1 MLLAIEAASEGHMT
15 AGVVTF
21 SNQMGANGGAIAR
34 AVAEKLRYRYYDWEV
49 LSQAAAEAGVSP
61 EVVAVAAAER
71 APTFIE
77 RMMRRLAAASE
88 EEPAPVP
95 AGSRQSI
102 LSSEDY
108 RQFIEHVVQQL
119 ADRGDAVIVG
129 HAGQAILRDRA
140 GVLRVLLTGSLESR
154 AARLSAA
161 QGTPVDQVKETVR
174 QSDRQ
179 RADFFRRAYQLDWLG
194 AGSYDVCLNTDRLS
208 TELARD
214 MIVACARE
222 VP

>member
-1 MLLAIEAASEGHMT
+1 MT

-21 SNQMGANGGAIAR
+21 SNQIGANGGAIAR

-77 RMMRRLAAASE
+77 RMMRRLASASE
-88 EEPAPVP
+88 TEDAQPAAP
-95 AGSRQSI
+95 GQRQSI
-102 LSSEDY
+102 LTSDDY
-108 RQFIEHVVQQL
+108 RQFIEHVVREL

-140 GVLRVLLTGSLESR
+140 GVLRVLLTGTVERR
-154 AARLSAA
+154 AERLAAA
-161 QGTPVDQVKETVR
+161 QGVAAEQARETVQ

-179 RADFFRRAYQLDWLG
+179 RRDFFRRAYQMDWLD
-194 AGSYDVCLNTDRLS
+194 ASHYHVCLNTDRLS
-208 TELARD
+208 VDLARD

-222 VP
+222 IP

>member
-1 MLLAIEAASEGHMT
+1 MT

-21 SNQMGANGGAIAR
+21 SNQMGANGGAVAR

-77 RMMRRLAAASE
+77 RMMRRLSSVSE
-88 EEPAPVP
+88 EETPPLAPGV
-95 AGSRQSI
+95 RQSI
-102 LSSEDY
+102 LTSEDY
-108 RQFIEHVVQQL
+108 RQFIEHVVREL
-119 ADRGDAVIVG
+119 ANRGDAVIVG
-129 HAGQAILRDRA
+129 HAGQAVLRDRP
-140 GVLRVLLTGSLESR
+140 GVLRVLLTGSLERR
-154 AARLSAA
+154 AARLAGA
-161 QGTPVDQVKETVR
+161 QESRIEQLRETVR

-179 RADFFRRAYQLDWLG
+179 RADFFRRAYQLDWLD

-208 TELARD
+208 TDLARD

>member
-1 MLLAIEAASEGHMT
+1 MT

-71 APTFIE
+71 TPTFME

-88 EEPAPVP
+88 TEEAPASPAP
-95 AGSRQSI
+95 RQSI
-102 LSSEDY
+102 LTSDDY
-108 RQFIEHVVQQL
+108 RQFIEHVVREL
-119 ADRGDAVIVG
+119 AERGDAVIVG
-129 HAGQAILRDRA
+129 HASQAVLKDRP
-140 GVLRVLLTGSLESR
+140 GVLRVLLLGSVDR
-154 AARLSAA
+154 RVARLAA
-161 QGTPVDQVKETVR
+161 VQGSSPEQAKQTVQ

-179 RADFFRRAYQLDWLG
+179 RFDFFRRAYHMDWLD
-194 AGSYDVCLNTDRLS
+194 ASAYDVVLNTDRL
-208 TELARD
+208 TLELARD